1 MMAECY
7 YWKGDNANAASM
19 LNIVR
24 ARAGAEP
31 LTGTIGIAEVL
42 AERARELYYEE
53 NRHVEL
59 VRISYLYAKTG
70 KACEAF
76 GGRIYTLNNFSGPG
90 GTGTN
95 NKDAGVNFYLTG

>member
-7 YWKGDNANAASM
+7 YWKGDATNEAAM
-19 LNIVR
+19 LNVVR

-31 LTGTIGIAEVL
+31 LSGNIGIAEVL

-70 KACEAF
+70 KPCEALVDVSISWIISQD
-76 GGRIYTLNNFSGPG
+76 RVVSERTAKMP
-90 GTGTN
+90 
-95 NKDAGVNFYLTG
+95 A